1 MDTLQ
6 TFLLNPNVV
15 YLVLVLGFL
24 LAIMALL
31 SPGTAVLEV
40 LALFS
45 LIFAGYGIYNLT
57 INLWALLI
65 LLLGVIPILLVV
77 RKFRR
82 PIFLLLSIFSLAVGS
97 SFLFRGDSWWQ
108 PAVDPFLAIV
118 VSMLAGGYVWVI
130 TTKTLEVAATPPAHD
145 LSVLIGQI
153 GEAKTDIHQE
163 GSVQVAGEL
172 WSAYSDRP
180 IRKGSRVR
188 VLEVQ
193 GFILHV
199 DLDSR
204 YDQSGDNA

>member
-45 LIFAGYGIYNLT
+45 LIFAGYGIYNLA
-57 INLWALLI
+57 INLWALLV
-65 LLLGVIPILLVV
+65 LLLGVIPFLLAV
-77 RKFRR
+77 RRYRR
-82 PIFLLLSIFSLAVGS
+82 PVYLLLSILSLAVGS

-108 PAVDPFLAIV
+108 PAVDPFLAIA
-118 VSMLAGGYVWVI
+118 VSILAGGYVWVI
-130 TTKTLEVAATPPAHD
+130 TTKAMEVVATPPAHD
-145 LSVLIGQI
+145 LSALVGQV

-172 WSAYSDRP
+172 WSAYSDQP
-180 IRKGSRVR
+180 IQKGSRVR

-193 GFILHV
+193 GLSLHV
-199 DLDSR
+199 ELDSR
-204 YDQSGDNA
+204 HGRTIDNV